1 MRIQLF
7 VLTAMLISPM
17 VAMAAMA
24 DRYHHDN
31 HIHSFR
37 HTHRRYYRPTHRQ
50 VLVSR
55 SYTSS
60 GGSCSSSSTTAG
72 GLLGGGLA
80 AALSKKDAYGW
91 SVPLG
96 AVLGMGIANADC

>member
-31 HIHSFR
+31 HVHSFP
-37 HTHRRYYRPTHRQ
+37 HTHRRYYRPTPQ
-50 VLVSR
+50 KVLVCHSCR
-55 SYTSS
+55 TS
-60 GGSCSSSSTTAG
+60 GGNFKSSKSTTG
-72 GLLGGGLA
+72 GLIGGGLA
-80 AALSKKDAYGW
+80 AAISTKDAY
-91 SVPLG
+91 
-96 AVLGMGIANADC
+96 A